1 VHPEPNRV
9 AAIPLFANL
18 SPDKLDRLAMW
29 LEVRTEDTG
38 ARITSEGASGYFFF
52 ILEKGSAVVSQG
64 DVEVNRMEP
73 GDYFGEMAILGGGR
87 RTASVTTTSP
97 STLLVMFGTDFR
109 QLELLLPET
118 AELIRTRM
126 SERLGTT
133 G

>member
-1 VHPEPNRV
+1 VHPEPDRV
-9 AAIPLFANL
+9 AAIPLFATV
-18 SPDKLDRLAMW
+18 SPDQLDRLAMW
-29 LEVRTEDTG
+29 LEVRTEDAG
-38 ARITSEGASGYFFF
+38 ARIISEGASGYFFF
-52 ILEKGSAVVSQG
+52 VLEEGSAVVSQG

-109 QLELLLPET
+109 QLEQELPET

-126 SERLGTT
+126 SERLGTA